1 MDWELHRDFLKAVS
15 PALDGAREHCFVHEE
30 RPADAFCPVCEKLH
44 CFECMSF
51 DLEKEVLTCRQC
63 RKARAGSSVRK
74 SWQRIARMPFFYVLL
89 IVMAT
94 LVAYTMGFRNPS
106 IEKIQRKDAGRP
118 WHERRAGKL
127 WLQQAVRAKE
137 RTDQLYESGAAGEDV
152 SKWAGL
158 ARAAFANARACW
170 TGEEPELDLAIGE
183 ALMVGKAGD
192 PEASYEKLRELDD
205 SIDKGHPAYPSF
217 LFHRGYAA
225 WRTGHPES
233 AIDDWKTVLKAA
245 NIASD
250 ALAPGVLLDEIFDLI
265 SGDIEAGMLY
275 VLIRQACDT
284 FMNEFEIRERILEF
298 ARKNNLEDAL
308 TGVR

>member
-15 PALDGAREHCFVHEE
+15 PALDGAHEHCCVHEE
-30 RPADAFCPVCEKLH
+30 RPADALCPVCEKLH

-51 DLEKEVLTCRQC
+51 DAEKEVLTCRQC
-63 RKARAGSSVRK
+63 RTARAGSSART

-94 LVAYTMGFRNPS
+94 LVAYTLGFRNPS

-137 RTDQLYESGAAGEDV
+137 RTEHLYEIGAAREEI

-158 ARAAFANARACW
+158 ARSAFANARICW
-170 TGEEPELDLAIGE
+170 KGEKPELDLTIAE
-183 ALMVGKAGD
+183 ALMVGKGGD
-192 PEASYEKLRELDD
+192 PEAFYEKLCELDD
-205 SIDKGHPAYPSF
+205 SIDKDHHAYLSF

-225 WRTGHPES
+225 WLTGRPES
-233 AIDDWKTVLKAA
+233 AIDDWKTVLRAA
-245 NIASD
+245 EFASE
-250 ALAPGVLLDEIFDLI
+250 ALAPGMLLDELFDLAT
-265 SGDIEAGMLY
+265 GDVEEGMLY

-284 FMNEFEIRERILEF
+284 FMDEFQVRERILEF
-298 ARKNNLEDAL
+298 ARENNLEDEL
-308 TGVR
+308 IGVR